1 MSILEFNKIEASVR
15 ALDLSSLGTEEI
27 KNKIQKMFNVDTP
40 NRHLLQPQIDRVINK
55 YI

>member
-1 MSILEFNKIEASVR
+1 MSLLEFKKIEACVEAMDFSKMR
-15 ALDLSSLGTEEI
+15 ADSI
-27 KNKIQKMFNVDTP
+27 KKKIQSMFEVGTY